1 MRKKLLSLALVLALC
16 LSLTSCG
23 GGTGG
28 ESNQSAGSSSA
39 GTQEQQPAADS
50 APRGSVPEEEPSNSG
65 DLGDY
70 HVEIK
75 GAALAKDYQE
85 NPAIIITCSW
95 TNNSE
100 DTTSALTSVA
110 GKAFQ
115 DGVQLETAIIM
126 DSDLYDSGAS
136 MKEVRPGTTID
147 IQCAY
152 VLTSETS
159 IVEFEMTELISFSD
173 DMVSMDFDP
182 ADLSA

>member
-1 MRKKLLSLALVLALC
+1 MKKKLLSFALALALC
-16 LSLTSCG
+16 LSLTACG

-28 ESNQSAGSSSA
+28 ESSQSAGPSPA
-39 GTQEQQPAADS
+39 GTQGQQSVADS
-50 APRGSVPEEEPSNSG
+50 APNESVPEEEPSNSG

-75 GAALAKDYQE
+75 GAALAKDYQG

-110 GKAFQ
+110 GRAFQ
-115 DGVQLETAIIM
+115 DGVQLENAMIM
-126 DSDLYDSGAS
+126 DSDIYDSGAS
-136 MKEVRPGTTID
+136 MKEVRPGTAID

-159 IVEFEMTELISFSD
+159 IVEFEMTEFISFSD

>member
-1 MRKKLLSLALVLALC
+1 MKTKLLSLALALTLCLALA
-16 LSLTSCG
+16 SCG
-23 GGTGG
+23 GGTSK
-28 ESNQSAGSSSA
+28 ENSQSAEPAPA
-39 GTQEQQPAADS
+39 GTQEQPPAADP
-50 APRGSVPEEEPSNSG
+50 APSESVPEEPSSSG

-75 GAALAKDYQE
+75 KAALAKDYE
-85 NPAIIITCSW
+85 GNPAIIITYSW

-100 DTTSALTSVA
+100 DTTNALTSVA

-126 DSDLYDSGAS
+126 DSDLYDSEAS
-136 MKEVRPGTTID
+136 MKDVRPGTALD

-159 IVEFEMTELISFSD
+159 IVEFEMTEWISFSD
-173 DMVSMDFDP
+173 EMVSMNFDP
-182 ADLSA
+182 AALSA